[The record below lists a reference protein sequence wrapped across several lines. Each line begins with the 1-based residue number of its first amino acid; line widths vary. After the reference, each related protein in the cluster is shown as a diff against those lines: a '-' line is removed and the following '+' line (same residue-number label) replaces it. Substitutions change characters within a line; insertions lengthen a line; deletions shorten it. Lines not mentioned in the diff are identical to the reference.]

1 MHKQQR
7 EGQNFRVQDRFVH
20 GSSFAIHMD
29 SVDFLTW
36 RMNEDT
42 GQYWVKFHYGQKE
55 VRIRVTPTEL
65 QQLVAVWAGQELDI
79 KIGDKHDMDY

>member
-1 MHKQQR
+1 MIIMHKQQR

-42 GQYWVKFHYGQKE
+42 GQLTREDVVFCIQNWWRGRKDKE
-55 VRIRVTPTEL
+55 ENSNQNVR
-65 QQLVAVWAGQELDI
+65 
-79 KIGDKHDMDY
+79 